1 MNVQEQLAEQG
12 LPVRR
17 VEYDDV
23 TQVAVDF
30 GPRADLSVDIVD
42 ETVIVIG
49 DDSQYEIDVSEGAQA
64 FISNGVLSIEVEE

>member
-30 GPRADLSVDIVD
+30 GPGADLSVDIVD

>member
-42 ETVIVIG
+42 ETVIVID

-64 FISNGVLSIEVEE
+64 FISNGVLTIEVEE

>member
-64 FISNGVLSIEVEE
+64 FISNGVLTIEVEE